1 MKSNHSIH
9 FIAIGGS
16 VMHQLAISLKKSGFS
31 VSGSDDEIFDPA
43 KTILRNAGIISDS
56 HGWQPETITKELD
69 AVILGMHA
77 NNDNPELEKAKELG
91 LKIYSFPEF
100 IYENCK
106 DKQRIVISGSHGKTT
121 ITAII
126 IHVLNYFERKF
137 DYVIGAMVTGIEQT
151 VKLSDAPIIVI
162 EGDEYPSSPEDK
174 LPKFLNYHHHIGLI
188 SGIAWDHINAFP
200 NEEEYTHQFDIFA
213 DSTPKAGS
221 LVYNE
226 EDPMVDIICS
236 KERLAVVKLSYK
248 THPYEIE
255 QDHIYLVDG
264 AHKIPIHIFGK
275 HNIQNISGAKTLLNR
290 IGIKDHQFYEAI
302 QSFRGVDK
310 RLQKLDNPNG
320 SIIYSD
326 YAHSPTKVSA
336 SIAAIKELYSQ
347 HKIIACL
354 ELHTYSSLNK
364 KFIDQYKDSLELA
377 DRGIIYIN
385 PETVKQR
392 NLEPLTEAEV
402 KNAFDR
408 QDLEIINDTQP
419 VQRLISSPLDQKTVL
434 ILMSSGNFGG
444 LKIS

>member
-1 MKSNHSIH
+1 MKSNQTIH
-9 FIAIGGS
+9 FIAIGDS
-16 VMHQLAISLKKSGFS
+16 VMHQLAISLKNSGFS

-43 KTILRNAGIISDS
+43 KTNLINAGIISDS
-56 HGWQPETITKELD
+56 NGWQPEIITNELD
-69 AVILGMHA
+69 AVVLGMHTK
-77 NNDNPELEKAKELG
+77 NDNPELEKARGLG

-100 IYENCK
+100 IYDNCK
-106 DKQRIVISGSHGKTT
+106 DKQRIVISGSYGKTT

-126 IHVLNYFERKF
+126 IHVLNYFERRF
-137 DYVIGAMVTGIEQT
+137 DYVIGTMVPGIEQT
-151 VKLSDAPIIVI
+151 VNLSDAPIIVI

-174 LPKFLNYHHHIGLI
+174 LPNFLNYHHHIGLI

-255 QDHIYLVDG
+255 QNHIYLVDG
-264 AHKIPIHIFGK
+264 THKIPIHIFGK
-275 HNIQNISGAKTLLNR
+275 HNIQNISGAMTLLNR
-290 IGIKDHQFYEAI
+290 IGIKNHQFYEAI
-302 QSFRGVDK
+302 QSFKGADK
-310 RLQKLDNPNG
+310 RLQKLDSPNG
-320 SIIYSD
+320 SIIYRD
-326 YAHSPTKVSA
+326 YAHSPSKVSA

-347 HKIIACL
+347 YKIIACL
-354 ELHTYSSLNK
+354 ELHTYSGLNK
-364 KFIDQYKDSLELA
+364 KFINQYKDSLELA

-385 PETVKQR
+385 PEAVEQK

-402 KNAFDR
+402 KDAFDR
-408 QDLEIINDTQP
+408 QDLEIINNTQP
-419 VQRLISSPLDQKTVL
+419 VQRLISSPQDQKTVL